1 MFQTQFKKYA
11 LKISLDISLE
21 TQVVARQPRRVE
33 SGIKTGSDKRGVSHT
48 LRASTIWESVFICE
62 SGPDCCKH
70 APGGD
75 ECRLFFFIFFIFLA
89 E

>member
-48 LRASTIWESVFICE
+48 LRASTIWESVFSFICE
-62 SGPDCCKH
+62 SGPDCRKH

-75 ECRLFFFIFFIFLA
+75 ECRLFFYFFYFFS
-89 E
+89 